1 MNISVF
7 YAHILQAAE
16 QTGKALPELFLGV
29 REAGIEAVEMEL
41 AYLESHE
48 ETHTLLR
55 EAGLGIS
62 CIYQFYEMDTADEK
76 VQQQEHKKAE
86 RHIAM
91 AKRVGAKRILVVPGF
106 LADEEAQEMKKCMD
120 YVQMSAFMESNAK
133 IQRIKE
139 GMQYIVA
146 LGEKEGVTV
155 TVEDF
160 DDYKSPVSGMQG
172 ILWFLKN
179 VPGLRYTLDMGNFVY
194 SEEDVLEAW
203 ELLKDYVAHVHCK
216 DRGEDTVAT
225 AKLNKGLLPVAAG
238 EGYMPIAELIGKL
251 KNAGYD
257 GYLAI
262 EHFDAKEQEE
272 CMKRSAAFL
281 KKEADC
287 GFGNKQQ

>member
-1 MNISVF
+1 M
-7 YAHILQAAE
+7 
-16 QTGKALPELFLGV
+16 
-29 REAGIEAVEMEL
+29 
-41 AYLESHE
+41 
-48 ETHTLLR
+48 
-55 EAGLGIS
+55 
-62 CIYQFYEMDTADEK
+62 
-76 VQQQEHKKAE
+76 
-86 RHIAM
+86 
-91 AKRVGAKRILVVPGF
+91 PGF
-106 LADEEAQEMKKCMD
+106 LTDEEAHEMKKCTD
-120 YVQMSAFMESNAK
+120 YTQMSAFMESNAK

-146 LGEKEGVTV
+146 LGEEEGVAV

-194 SEEDVLEAW
+194 SEEDVLDAW
-203 ELLKDYVAHVHCK
+203 ELLKEYVSHVHCK
-216 DRGEDTVAT
+216 DRGEEVAVAEKCLT
-225 AKLNKGLLPVAAG
+225 ESEGLIANCSTDDRAQAAGKKLNKGLLPVAAG

-251 KNAGYD
+251 KEAGYD

-281 KKEADC
+281 RKEAGIC
-287 GFGNKQQ
+287 

>member
-1 MNISVF
+1 MMNISVF

-16 QTGKALPELFLGV
+16 QTGKALPELLLGV

-55 EAGLGIS
+55 EAGLQVS
-62 CIYQFYEMDTADEK
+62 CIYQFYEMDAADEK
-76 VQQQEHKKAE
+76 VQQKEREKAR

-106 LADEEAQEMKKCMD
+106 LADEEAQEMKKCAD

-146 LGEKEGVTV
+146 LGEKEGVIV

-194 SEEDVLEAW
+194 SDEDVLEAW
-203 ELLKDYVAHVHCK
+203 ELLKDYVSHVHCK
-216 DRGEDTVAT
+216 DRGEDVTCGR
-225 AKLNKGLLPVAAG
+225 LNKGLLPVAAG

-251 KNAGYD
+251 KNVGYD

-281 KKEADC
+281 RKEAGSC
-287 GFGNKQQ
+287 